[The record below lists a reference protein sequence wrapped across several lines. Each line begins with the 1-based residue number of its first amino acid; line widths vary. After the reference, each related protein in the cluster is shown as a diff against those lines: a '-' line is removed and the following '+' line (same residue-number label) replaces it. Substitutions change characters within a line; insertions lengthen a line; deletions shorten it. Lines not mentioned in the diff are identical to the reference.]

1 MNLPQ
6 VYMCSPSWI
15 LLPPPSPYHP
25 SGYSIILKNRN
36 MNASF
41 LFAFPSK
48 IVSLILTICHCQG
61 ITVFRDIHLE
71 PWDLCDSTSPFIPI
85 PAHLI
90 SCWFTQPIL
99 TSLALASWTQSSP
112 CQPILYTAGR
122 FMPIKWLWPHDILD
136 KICPRPPFLSTS
148 NLNQSCLGFQS
159 FLSLSPLCLS
169 SRIPIMCGHISTIRY
184 QSCCLVISLW
194 KCPPW
199 SSLFKAYSSWTHEAF
214 SGTSVLSC
222 SPPYSW
228 GFVMC
233 VM

>member
-1 MNLPQ
+1 
-6 VYMCSPSWI
+6 
-15 LLPPPSPYHP
+15 
-25 SGYSIILKNRN
+25 

-71 PWDLCDSTSPFIPI
+71 PWDLCDSTSPFIPT

-99 TSLALASWTQSSP
+99 TSLALASWTQASL
-112 CQPILYTAGR
+112 CQPILYTTGR
-122 FMPIKWLWPHDILD
+122 FMPVKWLLPHDILD

-159 FLSLSPLCLS
+159 LSQSVSTLHFQSFSHHVQSYFYHPLSVMLS
-169 SRIPIMCGHISTIRY
+169 GYFFVEM
-184 QSCCLVISLW
+184 
-194 KCPPW
+194 
-199 SSLFKAYSSWTHEAF
+199 SSLI
-214 SGTSVLSC
+214 
-222 SPPYSW
+222 
-228 GFVMC
+228 
-233 VM
+233 